1 MKYKILVL
9 DLDGTLT
16 NKKKEITAHTRETL
30 IRAQEAG
37 VKIVLASGRP
47 TYGIVPLAEELRLG
61 DFEGYILSYNGGQI
75 IDWKTKKMMYEN
87 ELDPKVYPYLYEC
100 AKKNGFVILSYK
112 DEYIV
117 SEDAGNPYVQHEAF
131 LNRMPSITVPNFLEV
146 FDFPVPKCLIVG
158 DPEPLSVLEQKMKQ
172 DLEGRMNVFRSEP
185 FFLELVPNGIDKAR
199 SLAVLLDELG
209 MKPEEM
215 VAVGMVLGMTVDFFM
230 GTAGINTI
238 ATLFAAFCR
247 PAVLTL
253 LVGKDEVKEGGVP
266 NVNRIGLKRFLRY
279 AGVIVLL
286 HGTVFFV
293 LESLTWSFFYLTL
306 LRIICSSVITLLLVY
321 FCQKLF
327 AVNRQGGYGEI

>member
-16 NKKKEITAHTRETL
+16 NQKKEITPHTRDTL

-75 IDWKTKKMMYEN
+75 IDWTTKEMMYEN
-87 ELDPKVYPYLYEC
+87 VLDPQVYPYLHEC
-100 AKKNGFVILSYK
+100 ARKNGFTILSYK

-117 SEDAGNPYVQHEAF
+117 SEDADNTYVQHEAF
-131 LNRMPSITVPNFLEV
+131 LNKMPSITVPNFLDV
-146 FDFPVPKCLIVG
+146 ITFPVAKCLIVG
-158 DPEPLSVLEQKMKQ
+158 DPEPLAVLERQMKKE
-172 DLEGRMNVFRSEP
+172 LEGRMNVFRSEP

-215 VAVGMVLGMTVDFFM
+215 VAVGDGFNDLSMIKFAGLGVAMANAQEVVKQEADYITSSNEEDGVADVVERFFL
-230 GTAGINTI
+230 N
-238 ATLFAAFCR
+238 
-247 PAVLTL
+247 
-253 LVGKDEVKEGGVP
+253 
-266 NVNRIGLKRFLRY
+266 
-279 AGVIVLL
+279 
-286 HGTVFFV
+286 
-293 LESLTWSFFYLTL
+293 
-306 LRIICSSVITLLLVY
+306 
-321 FCQKLF
+321 
-327 AVNRQGGYGEI
+327 